1 MHKVRKHLMLH
12 LLKKIAKLA
21 TALIVGLYIS
31 IWVLSPYVANH
42 LLSPYLQAQ
51 QLELTAESTI
61 RYNPFLSRLSIKE
74 LALSRAADPSVSD
87 SSGKVF
93 QISELTVEIA
103 LHRLFFEQVSITEFA
118 IDGLYITIN
127 KDTDLLNIA
136 GINIPLGHQVDSEKR
151 VLTGSAGIPQHSNL
165 PFQLVMSK
173 MKLIN
178 SRIDIIEQ
186 GQLHQLHL
194 TDVSIN
200 EVKATESKQDLSV
213 TVIADLDGAEVI
225 LSAAADMHGS
235 LGEINVEVELSDVDV
250 NKFTHFSSPY
260 VEKVTGSVSYHGI
273 HNIKLTEEGISIDI
287 IDLAFSGQNL
297 AVNKNDL
304 HLSLEQQEFKSDY
317 LAIRALADSD
327 VNITTVGELLLQ
339 NINIY
344 NKTEAQALMAVQ
356 ELLLDGIG
364 INNEQGQ
371 YKLTVNNTMILDSI
385 FSDNTDNELPALTQF
400 KALNIKDIVLTEKAL
415 IVDTIELAGLKGDV
429 QLDKHKVLKNLIISK
444 DELLLALEGTKGN
457 EKQLSDEEIFS
468 IKLNNI
474 SLVDNAEIQF
484 LDSSISP
491 SYNRSLTVTHLSAG
505 PFDNQLADQKSIIKI
520 KGSSNQY
527 ANFDVTVN
535 AKPFLNVPSYDMEGQ
550 FKEINLPGLSV
561 YVKQALGYEIESGQL
576 DLGITAEL
584 SGTKIEG
591 EAKVL
596 LRGVNLVDID
606 GIEDTNSDGQTAIPF
621 SVALTMLEDDDGNVE
636 LDLPLSGDTSNPSFG
651 LSGLLKVLITKATI
665 IGTREYLAQVLI
677 PYAGLVT
684 VVMVADKHIIKME
697 IKNLEYPAASVDV
710 PSEHEVFLS
719 DFIALME
726 DNSELH
732 IKLCGVAS
740 ATDIEK
746 KNGSDISSKEDNKA
760 LLAIAR
766 QRGKN
771 FKAYMVEEQEIDSS
785 RLLLCTPQIDS
796 SEGAIPHIKFET

>member
-1 MHKVRKHLMLH
+1 MLH

-457 EKQLSDEEIFS
+457 EKQLSDEETLS

-535 AKPFLNVPSYDMEGQ
+535 AKPFSNVPSYDMEGQ

-596 LRGVNLVDID
+596 LRGVSLTAVDSVEIESED
-606 GIEDTNSDGQTAIPF
+606 EDTNSDGQTAIPF
-621 SVALTMLEDDDGNVE
+621 SVALAMLEDDDGNVE

-684 VVMVADKHIIKME
+684 VVMVADKHILKME
-697 IKNLEYPAASVDV
+697 IKDLEYPAASVEI

-719 DFIALME
+719 DFIALMK

-740 ATDIEK
+740 AMDIDKES
-746 KNGSDISSKEDNKA
+746 GSEISSKEDTKA
-760 LLAIAR
+760 LMAIAR